1 MRNKAWT
8 TRARARG
15 RPPGR
20 FHSYDDI
27 RLLEYLARI
36 SVKHEIDSGKFFS
49 SFLDAF
55 QNVEATCGELSIE
68 CRVKTRDH
76 AIFLITNS
84 HKVVAQFPIPERIL
98 AKPNPLKEFTYR
110 SSFIRNSAQEVK
122 SGHYQIKDLRAGM
135 RRLNIKARVVEVSPP
150 RLVATRFGSCVNVA
164 NAFITD
170 ETGTIQLPLWNKQID
185 EISAGDL
192 IQIENA
198 NVILFRG
205 ERQLKIC
212 RSGKV
217 SVIQN
222 S

>member
-1 MRNKAWT
+1 MRNKVWT
-8 TRARARG
+8 TRG
-15 RPPGR
+15 RPPGGY
-20 FHSYDDI
+20 HSYDDM

-55 QNVEATCGELSIE
+55 QHDEAACGELSIE
-68 CRVKTRDH
+68 CRLKTRDH

-84 HKVVAQFPIPERIL
+84 HKVVAQFPMPERIL
-98 AKPNPLKEFTYR
+98 AKTNPLKEFTYR
-110 SSFIRNSAQEVK
+110 PSFMRNLAQEAK
-122 SGHYQIKDLRAGM
+122 SNHYQIKDLRVGM
-135 RRLNIKARVVEVSPP
+135 KRINVKARVLEVSQP
-150 RLVATRFGSCVNVA
+150 RVVATRFGLYANVT
-164 NAFITD
+164 NVLITD

-192 IQIENA
+192 IQIEKA
-198 NVILFRG
+198 NVVVFRG
-205 ERQLKIC
+205 VRQLKVG

-217 SVIQN
+217 SVIKN

>member
-1 MRNKAWT
+1 MRDRAWAT
-8 TRARARG
+8 RG

-36 SVKHEIDSGKFFS
+36 SVKHEVDSGKFFG

-55 QNVEATCGELSIE
+55 EHDEATCGELSIE
-68 CRVKTRDH
+68 CRGKTRDH

-84 HKVVAQFPIPERIL
+84 HRVVAQFPIPEHIL
-98 AKPNPLKEFTYR
+98 AKTNPLEEFTYN
-110 SSFIRNSAQEVK
+110 SPFMRNPVQQAK
-122 SGHYQIKDLRAGM
+122 SNHYQIKDLRVGM
-135 RRLNIKARVVEVSPP
+135 KRVNIKARVLEVSKP
-150 RLVATRFGSCVNVA
+150 RVVATRFGFYANVT
-164 NAFITD
+164 NVLLTD

-185 EISAGDL
+185 AISAGDFV
-192 IQIENA
+192 QVENA
-198 NVILFRG
+198 SVIVFRG
-205 ERQLKIC
+205 VRQLKVG

-217 SVIQN
+217 SVARD